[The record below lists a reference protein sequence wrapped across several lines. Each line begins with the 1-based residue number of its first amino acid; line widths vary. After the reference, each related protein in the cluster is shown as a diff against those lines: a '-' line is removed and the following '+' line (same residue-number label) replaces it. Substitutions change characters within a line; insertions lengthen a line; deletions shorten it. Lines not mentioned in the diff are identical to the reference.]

1 MPVDFDSMK
10 DNDYKR
16 ALLWGPVSSFTGP
29 LTAWLTKK
37 GWMVDIACKSSLNL
51 LSLSPL
57 DLKSAARGLLESSY
71 QSRNKAKAFNDKYRF
86 VEQTEVLKKM
96 DYDIII
102 FAGLPP
108 NFDESRGPRAPWS
121 AAELEEVLRAMKPE
135 TEIIVVSSIYAAV
148 QEDGVVPEIAEF
160 DRRKSLTS
168 WENICQQYESKLV
181 EILNGKEVNWS
192 LLRLPLICGSTEDG
206 KTIKNNGL
214 HTLFQSI
221 KDHNDFIKEAA
232 RSGEDSRSLRLNYA
246 PDATLW
252 FMPIDLAVYSFWRY
266 LEDKERPKI
275 LNMVPTNP
283 SLNREWLAHLASVL
297 EIEEVVSSTEQ
308 DLEISNTVTKLLTDN
323 IQVTTRNLFEAAGRY
338 HIPPVKIDSAYFG
351 KVLDAVIP
359 EKILTSDENQS
370 QKEKQ
375 NEKQKNRMVNV
386 EKLTKLYFEEFLPTV
401 LNTDSFLDKAIA
413 RGKEIGFNIKE
424 VGEEI
429 WVLKSTDGTSIA
441 EKAKVSEQAKK
452 PSICFKLSV
461 STLLKL
467 LEKKLPLHRALLFRE
482 VEVAGNP
489 LKVVKVVRLVE
500 KSFNENTLSKDQLE
514 NVLA

>member
-1 MPVDFDSMK
+1 MK
-10 DNDYKR
+10 DNEKR

-86 VEQTEVLKKM
+86 IEQTEVLKKM

-135 TEIIVVSSIYAAV
+135 TDIIVVSSIYAAV

-160 DRRKSLTS
+160 DRRKSHTS

-181 EILNGKEVNWS
+181 EILSGKEVSWS

-206 KTIKNNGL
+206 KTIKDNGL
-214 HTLFQSI
+214 HTLFQAI
-221 KDHNDFIKEAA
+221 KDHTDFTREAA
-232 RSGEDSRSLRLNYA
+232 ASNAGSRSLRLNYA

-266 LEDKERPKI
+266 LEDEERPKI

-351 KVLDAVIP
+351 KVIDAVIP
-359 EKILTSDENQS
+359 EKILTSNEN
-370 QKEKQ
+370 QKEK
-375 NEKQKNRMVNV
+375 EKQKNRIVNV

-424 VGEEI
+424 AGEEI
-429 WVLKSTDGTSIA
+429 WVLRSTDGTSIA
-441 EKAKVSEQAKK
+441 EKSSVSEQLKK

-467 LEKKLPLHRALLFRE
+467 LEKKLPLHRAVLFRE

>member
-1 MPVDFDSMK
+1 MK
-10 DNDYKR
+10 DNEKR

-86 VEQTEVLKKM
+86 IEQTEVLKKM

-135 TEIIVVSSIYAAV
+135 TDIIVVSSIYAAV

-160 DRRKSLTS
+160 DRRKSHTS

-181 EILNGKEVNWS
+181 EILSGKEVSWS

-206 KTIKNNGL
+206 KTIKDNGL
-214 HTLFQSI
+214 HTLFQAI
-221 KDHNDFIKEAA
+221 KDHTDFTREAA
-232 RSGEDSRSLRLNYA
+232 ASNAGSRSLRLNYA

-266 LEDKERPKI
+266 LEDEERPKI

-351 KVLDAVIP
+351 KVIDAVIP
-359 EKILTSDENQS
+359 EKNLTSNEN
-370 QKEKQ
+370 QKEK
-375 NEKQKNRMVNV
+375 EKQKNRIVNV

-424 VGEEI
+424 AGEEI
-429 WVLKSTDGTSIA
+429 WVLRSTDGTSIA
-441 EKAKVSEQAKK
+441 EKSSVSEQLKK

-467 LEKKLPLHRALLFRE
+467 LEKKLPLHRAVLFRE

>member
-1 MPVDFDSMK
+1 MK
-10 DNDYKR
+10 DNEKR

-86 VEQTEVLKKM
+86 IEQTEVLKKM

-135 TEIIVVSSIYAAV
+135 TDIIVVSSIYAAV

-160 DRRKSLTS
+160 DRRKSHTS

-181 EILNGKEVNWS
+181 EILSGKEVSWS

-206 KTIKNNGL
+206 KTIKDNGL
-214 HTLFQSI
+214 HTLFQAI
-221 KDHNDFIKEAA
+221 KDHTDFTREAA
-232 RSGEDSRSLRLNYA
+232 ASNAGSRSLRLNYA

-266 LEDKERPKI
+266 LEDEERPKI

-351 KVLDAVIP
+351 KVIDAVIP
-359 EKILTSDENQS
+359 EKILTSNEN
-370 QKEKQ
+370 QKEK
-375 NEKQKNRMVNV
+375 EKQKNRIVNV

-424 VGEEI
+424 AGEEI
-429 WVLKSTDGTSIA
+429 WVLRSTDGTSIA
-441 EKAKVSEQAKK
+441 EKSNVSEQLKK

-467 LEKKLPLHRALLFRE
+467 LEKKLPLHRAVLFRE